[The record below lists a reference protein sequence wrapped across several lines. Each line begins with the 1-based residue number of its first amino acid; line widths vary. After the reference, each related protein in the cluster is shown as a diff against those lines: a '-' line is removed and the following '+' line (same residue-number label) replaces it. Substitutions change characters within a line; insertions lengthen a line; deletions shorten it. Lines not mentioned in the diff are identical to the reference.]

1 MLCVMRFYFTSYGPV
16 DMELLI
22 FIHNFSTNDDDDDER
37 WMEFV
42 FFFSLFL
49 YFQSDIFF

>member
-1 MLCVMRFYFTSYGPV
+1 MRFYFSLYGPV

-22 FIHNFSTNDDDDDER
+22 FIHNFSTNDDDAER

-42 FFFSLFL
+42 FFSLVSF
-49 YFQSDIFF
+49 FKSDIF